1 MQQAPALPCGA
12 REWPGR
18 VGIRE
23 VLTHHRPV
31 QGPDAQ
37 GPGYSRRET
46 LHGLGAGLLVACAVV
61 AAPAQAAEGPALITI
76 VEGPALLIE
85 GARSL
90 QAVAGVRLGAATIVE
105 TAATAQFLRIEF
117 NDGSVLDLGPDT
129 KVMVLPPG
137 LAGAGPRGPAF
148 YLLQGWAK
156 HASAGAT
163 KPGGLLSFAAEGL
176 QATGTTV
183 SRVTGDGLQLFVET
197 GALQLLERRAKA
209 PNTLNLKAGEFYARE
224 GNDKGQVSP
233 RPVAGFLPAVPRAF
247 RDTIPPRA
255 AALKGKRAEPQAA
268 PMPGYAALKPW
279 LAAEPVIRREFPRRF
294 AALAK
299 DAAFRDGLVKNLSA
313 HPEWEPVLFPKP
325 PASNPSTPY
334 LRPDSPRS

>member
-1 MQQAPALPCGA
+1 L
-12 REWPGR
+12 
-18 VGIRE
+18 
-23 VLTHHRPV
+23 
-31 QGPDAQ
+31 
-37 GPGYSRRET
+37 
-46 LHGLGAGLLVACAVV
+46 ACVTA

-76 VEGPALLIE
+76 VEGPALLME

-105 TAATAQFLRIEF
+105 TAAAAQFLRIEF

-163 KPGGLLSFAAEGL
+163 KPGGLLSFAAEGM
-176 QATGTTV
+176 QASGTTV
-183 SRVTGDGLQLFVET
+183 SRATGERLDLFVET
-197 GALQLLERRAKA
+197 GALQLMERRIK
-209 PNTLNLKAGEFYARE
+209 PPSTLNLKAGEFYARE

-233 RPVAGFLPAVPRAF
+233 RPQAGFLPAVPRAF
-247 RDTIPPRA
+247 RDTIPTRA
-255 AALKGKRAEPQAA
+255 AALKGTRPEPKAA

-279 LAAEPVIRREFPRRF
+279 LTAEPVIRREFPRRF

-299 DAAFRDGLVKNLSA
+299 DAAFRDGLVKNLAA
-313 HPEWEPVLFPKP
+313 HPEWEPVLFPPKP

>member
-1 MQQAPALPCGA
+1 M
-12 REWPGR
+12 
-18 VGIRE
+18 
-23 VLTHHRPV
+23 LTHHRPD
-31 QGPDAQ
+31 QGLDAWWQ
-37 GPGYSRRET
+37 RCTRRAAARR
-46 LHGLGAGLLVACAVV
+46 LAAGLLVACA
-61 AAPAQAAEGPALITI
+61 AAGGPARAADAAALITL
-76 VEGPALLIE
+76 VEGSALLID
-85 GARSL
+85 GVRSQ
-90 QAVAGVRLGAATIVE
+90 QAAPGLRLGAATIIE
-105 TAATAQFLRIEF
+105 TAASAQLLRVEF
-117 NDGSVLDLGPDT
+117 GDGSVLDLGPDT
-129 KVMVLPPG
+129 KAMVLPPG

-163 KPGGLLSFAAEGL
+163 KPGGLLSFAAEGM

-209 PNTLNLKAGEFYARE
+209 PNTLSLKAGEFYARAW
-224 GNDKGQVSP
+224 NDKGQVSP
-233 RPVAGFLPAVPRAF
+233 RPAAGFLPTVPRAF

-255 AALKGKRAEPQAA
+255 AALKGTRVEPQAA

-279 LAAEPVIRREFPRRF
+279 LTAEPVIRREFPRRF
-294 AALAK
+294 ATLAK
-299 DAAFRDGLVKNLSA
+299 EAAFRDGLVKNLAA
-313 HPEWEPVLFPKP
+313 HPEWEPVLFPPKP

>member
-1 MQQAPALPCGA
+1 MQQPPALPSG
-12 REWPGR
+12 RPEWPGR

-23 VLTHHRPV
+23 VLTHHRPD
-31 QGPDAQ
+31 QGLEAAPSCD
-37 GPGYSRRET
+37 RREA
-46 LHGLGAGLLVACAVV
+46 LHRLGAGLLLAG
-61 AAPAQAAEGPALITI
+61 AANAGPAHAAEGPALVTI
-76 VEGPALLIE
+76 VEGPALLID
-85 GARSL
+85 GARGL
-90 QAVAGVRLGAATIVE
+90 QAAPGLRLGAATIVE

-129 KVMVLPPG
+129 KAMVLPPG
-137 LAGAGPRGPAF
+137 LAGTSPRGPAF

-163 KPGGLLSFAAEGL
+163 KPGGLLSFAAEGM

-183 SRVTGDGLQLFVET
+183 SRVTGEGLQLFVET

-233 RPVAGFLPAVPRAF
+233 RPQAGFLPAVPRAF
-247 RDTIPPRA
+247 RDTIPTRA
-255 AALKGKRAEPQAA
+255 AALKGARAEPQAA

-279 LAAEPVIRREFPRRF
+279 LTAEPVIRREFPRRF

-313 HPEWEPVLFPKP
+313 HPEWEPVLFPPKP
-325 PASNPSTPY
+325 PASSPSTPY
-334 LRPDSPRS
+334 LRPNSPRS